1 MQFSINTLLF
11 ALAGTLSLV
20 NASPAGVASGDLIT
34 PREAIPFPEPKANC
48 CSCDLEDR
56 GAGNYVCKVAKKS
69 ICAVPLIACPLDPAT
84 QEQCCCCDPKTPAM
98 RCKAIP
104 KGSGCICTAVKC
116 PFQFDMSFLPA
127 GAV

>member
-1 MQFSINTLLF
+1 MQFSINPLL
-11 ALAGTLSLV
+11 LAIIGTLTLV
-20 NASPAGVASGDLIT
+20 HASPAGVASGDLLS

-116 PFQFDMSFLPA
+116 PFSFDMSFLPA
-127 GAV
+127 GGL